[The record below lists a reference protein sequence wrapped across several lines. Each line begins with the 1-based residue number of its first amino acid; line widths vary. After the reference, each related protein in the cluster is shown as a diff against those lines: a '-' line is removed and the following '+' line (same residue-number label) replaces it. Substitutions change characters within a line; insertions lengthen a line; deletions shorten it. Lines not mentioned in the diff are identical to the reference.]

1 MITKRLRAGVLVK
14 TEAYGKQYYFGYL
27 THPGLEYE
35 IAVAISETELPLFI
49 NTFKNVI
56 DPTDEELTRFGLLLQ
71 NSDADNNIIYT
82 VKVHL
87 NHGFKDL
94 ALYESSYAN
103 MVKAGF
109 DVNAIN
115 EANVIEQISLTL

>member
-1 MITKRLRAGVLVK
+1 MITKRIRAGVLIK

-35 IAVAISETELPLFI
+35 IAVAISETELPLFA

-71 NSDADNNIIYT
+71 NSDKENNIIYT

>member
-1 MITKRLRAGVLVK
+1 MITKRIRAGVLVK

-35 IAVAISETELPLFI
+35 IAVAISETELRLFK
-49 NTFKNVI
+49 NTFKKVI

-94 ALYESSYAN
+94 ALYDTAYAN
-103 MVKAGF
+103 IVKAGY

-115 EANVIEQISLTL
+115 EATIIEKISLTL